1 MCCNRGSGAGKGES
15 KSAGVGKE
23 GESVSG
29 KRSAGGK
36 GGSREKVLE
45 VVKKVTE
52 MAVPVRV
59 KVEVAMLEKVNA

>member
-1 MCCNRGSGAGKGES
+1 MCCNGGSGAGKGES

-36 GGSREKVLE
+36 GGSRGKV
-45 VVKKVTE
+45 
-52 MAVPVRV
+52 P
-59 KVEVAMLEKVNA
+59 